1 MKFKSLQII
10 IYLFLFVTPLFS
22 QVYINGRIE
31 GYINREVILC
41 TQFGDK
47 SKIVASIKTNQN
59 SAFSFK
65 LEEYDKGLY
74 RVYLD
79 NDEYFDLIV
88 TNQNIDF
95 STKPENPMY
104 NMRIFSS
111 EENVQ
116 LYNFY
121 VENFILDYKIKILN
135 QLLEIYPEG
144 NFQKQIQ
151 KELKKEIENKNK
163 NLQNAIK
170 KNKNSFAGRYLTYF
184 YEPIPNKKINE
195 AEKLEFLKK
204 NYLSFFNFNDPEM
217 INSDAYTRIIFNYF
231 KIYRS
236 NKHENMLKASKNILN
251 HISDKDP
258 KIFTFI
264 FEYILEGLE
273 SIGLS
278 EQVAQLSIEFGNR
291 CSEIDDNLNLRIQ
304 NSINLSVGK
313 KAPDFTAKTIT
324 GQEIILSEI
333 KNDNILLIF
342 WASWCEHCKQ
352 LIPKLLTAENL
363 FNQADVYV
371 ITVSLDSD
379 RESLNH
385 YISQSGMNWPV
396 ICDYKS
402 WDNEIVKQYSIYAT
416 PMMFVIDKDLTIKS
430 KPYNEDALFSYIGT
444 LLNK

>member
-236 NKHENMLKASKNILN
+236 NKPENMLKASKNILN

>member
-1 MKFKSLQII
+1 MKLKSLQII
-10 IYLFLFVTPLFS
+10 IYLFFSIAPLFS
-22 QVYINGRIE
+22 QVYLNGRIE

-41 TQFGDK
+41 TQFGDN
-47 SKIVASIKTNQN
+47 SKIIASIKTNQN

-79 NDEYFDLIV
+79 NDEHFDLIV

-104 NMRIFSS
+104 NMLIFSS
-111 EENVQ
+111 DENVQ

-163 NLQNAIK
+163 NLQKAIK
-170 KNKNSFAGRYLTYF
+170 QNKNSFAGRYLTYY
-184 YEPIPNKKINE
+184 YEPVPNKKMNE
-195 AEKLEFLKK
+195 AEKLEFLRN
-204 NYLSFFNFNDPEM
+204 NYLSYFNFNDPEM
-217 INSDAYTRIIFNYF
+217 LNSDAYTRVIFNYF
-231 KIYRS
+231 KLYRS
-236 NKHENMLKASKNILN
+236 NKAENMLKASRNILN
-251 HISDKDP
+251 HLTDKDP
-258 KIFTFI
+258 KIFSFI

-291 CSEIDDNLNLRIQ
+291 CSDNDDNLNLRIQ

-313 KAPDFTAKTIT
+313 KAPDFTDITIS
-324 GQEIILSEI
+324 GQEIKLSEI
-333 KNDNILLIF
+333 KNENILLIF
-342 WASWCEHCKQ
+342 WASWCDHCKQ
-352 LIPKLLTAENL
+352 IIPKLLTAENL
-363 FNQADVYV
+363 FKQADVFV
-371 ITVSLDSD
+371 ITVSLDTD
-379 RESLNH
+379 RESLNS
-385 YISQSGMNWPV
+385 YIAQSGMDWPV

-402 WDNEIVKQYSIYAT
+402 WDNEIVKKYSIYAT
-416 PMMFVIDKDLTIKS
+416 PMMFVLDKDLNIKF
-430 KPYNEDALFSYIGT
+430 KPYNEDALFSYMGT

>member
-1 MKFKSLQII
+1 
-10 IYLFLFVTPLFS
+10 
-22 QVYINGRIE
+22 
-31 GYINREVILC
+31 
-41 TQFGDK
+41 
-47 SKIVASIKTNQN
+47 
-59 SAFSFK
+59 
-65 LEEYDKGLY
+65 
-74 RVYLD
+74 
-79 NDEYFDLIV
+79 
-88 TNQNIDF
+88 
-95 STKPENPMY
+95 
-104 NMRIFSS
+104 
-111 EENVQ
+111 
-116 LYNFY
+116 
-121 VENFILDYKIKILN
+121 
-135 QLLEIYPEG
+135 
-144 NFQKQIQ
+144 
-151 KELKKEIENKNK
+151 
-163 NLQNAIK
+163 
-170 KNKNSFAGRYLTYF
+170 
-184 YEPIPNKKINE
+184 
-195 AEKLEFLKK
+195 
-204 NYLSFFNFNDPEM
+204 
-217 INSDAYTRIIFNYF
+217 
-231 KIYRS
+231 
-236 NKHENMLKASKNILN
+236 MLKASKNILN